1 MRQALS
7 GQQLL
12 AESHWQSGYWLA
24 TLLILFSGALARIP
38 PLSLFLDNTCRWPWR
53 ERRSTTTSRKGAAV
67 YAGDTTGGVGGLTDQ
82 AVLIDTRSEDQRLRQ
97 GLVPGAISHPLSV
110 ILWRLDPDCPTTN
123 DKIPLDA
130 EVILICREGY
140 SSTFAALQLGEI
152 GFENVA
158 DVIGGVDAWKAA
170 GLPLVLAAPLAD
182 GQPNSSTAQL
192 DEPVTRE
199 GGDDLA
205 VERAARE
212 RGRSATR
219 RRVSARRW
227 RNDPS

>member
-1 MRQALS
+1 MMRKTIDDYLEEARRRLRRLS
-7 GQQLL
+7 PH
-12 AESHWQSGYWLA
+12 E
-24 TLLILFSGALARIP
+24 AR
-38 PLSLFLDNTCRWPWR
+38 
-53 ERRSTTTSRKGAAV
+53 EAAR
-67 YAGDTTGGVGGLTDQ
+67 AG
-82 AVLIDTRSEDQRLRQ
+82 AVLVDTRSEDQRLRQ

-140 SSTFAALQLGEI
+140 SSTFAALQLEEI

-158 DVIGGVDAWKAA
+158 DVIGGVDGWKAA
-170 GLPLVLAAPLAD
+170 GLPLIRAAPSTD

-205 VERAARE
+205 VER
-212 RGRSATR
+212 G
-219 RRVSARRW
+219 
-227 RNDPS
+227 